1 MARSVNRK
9 CLTCAAL
16 SVDEAQQL
24 HGETGDGCWDAE
36 RCKKR
41 RSHYRH
47 RGDRNAKRVVQRRV
61 QDATDEIV
69 RFSINVPAIATVVL
83 IIYSEQPERFR
94 DDTPIHAIGSELWTG
109 TQKQAEIE
117 PIVCLGMRGDKV
129 TALFPEVLEAFT
141 QQFAK
146 PYNEGRPFYKFS
158 AKIHRH
164 IRDCSIASPF
174 QSDSQP

>member
-16 SVDEAQQL
+16 SADEAQQL
-24 HGETGDGCWDAE
+24 HGAEGDGCWDAE

-47 RGDRNAKRVVQRRV
+47 RSDRNAKRVVQRRV
-61 QDATDEIV
+61 QDSTDNLI
-69 RFSINVPAIATVVL
+69 RFSIDVPAIATVVL

-94 DDTPIHAIGSELWTG
+94 DDTPIHAISSELWTG

-129 TALFPEVLEAFT
+129 TALFPQILEAFT
-141 QQFAK
+141 QHFAK
-146 PYNEGRPFYKFS
+146 TYNEGRPFYKFA

-164 IRDCSIASPF
+164 IRDCPIVSPF
-174 QSDSQP
+174 QPDSRQ

>member
-9 CLTCAAL
+9 CLACAAL
-16 SVDEAQQL
+16 TADEAQQL
-24 HGETGDGCWDAE
+24 HGAEGDGCWDAE

-47 RGDRNAKRVVQRRV
+47 RSDRNAKRVVQRRV
-61 QDATDEIV
+61 QDSTDDLIH
-69 RFSINVPAIATVVL
+69 FSINVPTIATVVL
-83 IIYSEQPERFR
+83 IIYSEQPEQFR
-94 DDTPIHAIGSELWTG
+94 DDTPIHAISSELWVG

-129 TALFPEVLEAFT
+129 TALFPQILEAFT

-146 PYNEGRPFYKFS
+146 TYNEGRPFYKFA

-164 IRDCSIASPF
+164 ICDCPIVSPF
-174 QSDSQP
+174 QPDSRQ

>member
-1 MARSVNRK
+1 MARSINRK
-9 CLTCAAL
+9 CLACAAL
-16 SVDEAQQL
+16 TADEAQQL
-24 HGETGDGCWDAE
+24 HGAEGDGCWDAE

-47 RGDRNAKRVVQRRV
+47 RSDRNAKRVVQRRV
-61 QDATDEIV
+61 QDSISEVA
-69 RFSINVPAIATVVL
+69 RFSINVPVIATVVL

-94 DDTPIHAIGSELWTG
+94 DDTPIHAIAAELWTG

-129 TALFPEVLEAFT
+129 TALFPQILEAFT

-146 PYNEGRPFYKFS
+146 PYNDGRPFYKFA

-164 IRDCSIASPF
+164 IRDCPIVSPF
-174 QSDSQP
+174 QSDSRS